1 MDLDTVYLP
10 ISLRGNQEVAVY
22 WMWTE
27 FEETH
32 MCEQDPLKCGT
43 ELGVGKEGG
52 NRPEARVESNN
63 LELKP
68 GFPGSFE
75 DLHDSRKM
83 DHIIFIEQCVSMIY
97 NFIFRHMPVLV
108 PFLPGVL
115 QVLGIGLELP
125 LG

>member
-1 MDLDTVYLP
+1 
-10 ISLRGNQEVAVY
+10 
-22 WMWTE
+22 
-27 FEETH
+27 